1 LEHYIDIPESF
12 YSDGDGKPFETC
24 LKCGKNLLEGDV
36 TYVVEKAMK
45 NTNDFKFSS
54 TVYEF
59 AICTECHTEMQNK
72 MSKESVENLKVYYQN
87 KISEIGKE
95 SVAID
100 LRTFDIKQW
109 LSKCFFT
116 DKSVQQMKEYQIVA
130 QFKGKKMLL
139 NMPPMVI
146 GEEIMEEMAGV
157 LSQKTK
163 DEMDGFREEF
173 LGPPPEFEE
182 FIYGRRLIFV

>member
-12 YSDGDGKPFETC
+12 FSDGEGKPFETC
-24 LKCGKNLLEGDV
+24 LKCGKNLLEDNV
-36 TYVVEKAMK
+36 TYVVEKAMT

-59 AICTECHTEMQNK
+59 AICTECHLEMQNR
-72 MSKESVENLKVYYQN
+72 MSKESVENLNTYYQD
-87 KISEIGKE
+87 KIAEIGKQ

-100 LRTFDIKQW
+100 LRSFDVKQW

-116 DKSVQQMKEYQIVA
+116 DKPVQEMKEYQIVA
-130 QFKGKKMLL
+130 QFRGKKMLL

-146 GEEIMEEMAGV
+146 GEEIMEEMAAV
-157 LSQKTK
+157 ISTKTK
-163 DEMDGFREEF
+163 EEMDGFREQF